1 MRILRCLQFLTMDKF
16 RRLSFFGLLGV
27 TYFLLAPLILP
38 FLLVYYCLGY
48 IVFRNQL
55 LNVYEPKFETGG
67 TFWPIVHSSTIFS
80 LVLMH
85 IIAIGVFVLKKLPLA
100 SILTVPLP
108 LLTLLFNDY
117 CQKRFLPIFKFY
129 SAESLIKKDHGDQND
144 PSMPEFLDKL
154 VTAYRDPALMPIN
167 YSGRNDI
174 HDSLLQHAAEV

>member
-1 MRILRCLQFLTMDKF
+1 MLNWVNDVKILTVFHLF
-16 RRLSFFGLLGV
+16 
-27 TYFLLAPLILP
+27 
-38 FLLVYYCLGY
+38 
-48 IVFRNQL
+48 IVQL

-117 CQKRFLPIFKFY
+117 CQKRFLPIFKSY
-129 SAESLIKKDHGDQND
+129 SAEVHFDRILTVFSSSI
-144 PSMPEFLDKL
+144 
-154 VTAYRDPALMPIN
+154 V
-167 YSGRNDI
+167 
-174 HDSLLQHAAEV
+174 